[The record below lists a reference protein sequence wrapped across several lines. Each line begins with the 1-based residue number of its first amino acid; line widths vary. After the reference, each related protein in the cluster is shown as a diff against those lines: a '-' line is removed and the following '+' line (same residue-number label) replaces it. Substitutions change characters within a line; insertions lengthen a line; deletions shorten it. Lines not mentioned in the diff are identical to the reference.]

1 MRALTQICGMDLSGL
16 MASSSKRS
24 QAAIHDATAIA
35 LSKFGFDMSV
45 AMAAGRPHSDAK
57 SCRQGLFLTSL
68 ICQYAAMTCSRCSSS
83 SVAWFV
89 GRLFLMLLT
98 HAVTACGVT
107 DFGAELFKYLLDMSG
122 SNADSPESFL
132 FLEGE

>member
-1 MRALTQICGMDLSGL
+1 MDFPVL
-16 MASSSKRS
+16 MVSSSKSS

-98 HAVTACGVT
+98 HAVTACGVI
-107 DFGAELFKYLLDMSG
+107 DFGAEFFKYLLDMSG